1 MTGIGILARLA
12 PSLCVVN
19 FLSILLRSFR
29 MSEESYIQSLFS
41 DRIGGNQFGKDTKIY
56 KFEKIKRAKRAALD
70 ANPGKELFDL
80 GVGEPDEMADPGV
93 VKALQSEAEKP
104 ENRGYTD
111 NGIDEFKVAAC
122 KYMEN
127 IFGVQGLDPA
137 KHVNHLIGSK
147 PGLAMT
153 PAVFINPGDVILMTV
168 PGYPVM
174 GTHAQYLGGEVV
186 NLSLTEKNN
195 FLPDLKSVDSGT
207 LDRTKILYLNYP
219 NNPTGANATRDFY
232 EEVIQIAKKYK
243 ITVMQDAAY
252 AALTYDG
259 KSESF
264 LSIPGAMDVGVEFHS
279 LSKAYNMTGWRI
291 AFVVGNE
298 LIVKGIASVKDNID
312 SGQFAG
318 IQKAGIYALEHP
330 EITEKTVAKYK
341 RRLSLLVE
349 TLNSMGF
356 NAKMPGGSF
365 FLYVGAPKGI
375 KGGRKFENGEEF
387 SQYLITEM
395 LISTVPWDDVGHYV
409 RFSAT
414 FAAKGEE
421 EEKRIIGEIKNRLS
435 KVAFEF

>member
-1 MTGIGILARLA
+1 
-12 PSLCVVN
+12 
-19 FLSILLRSFR
+19 
-29 MSEESYIQSLFS
+29 MSGYIQSLFS
-41 DRIGGNQFGKDTKIY
+41 ERLGGSQFGKDTKIY

-93 VKALQSEAEKP
+93 VKTLQLEAEKP

-122 KYMEN
+122 KYMEDV
-127 IFGVQGLDPA
+127 FGVQNLDPN

-153 PAVFINPGDVILMTV
+153 PAVFINPGDVVLMTV

-186 NLSLTEKNN
+186 NLPLTEGNN
-195 FLPDLKSVDSGT
+195 FLPDLKSIDAKT
-207 LDRTKILYLNYP
+207 LQRAKILYLNYP
-219 NNPTGANATRDFY
+219 NNPTGAKATRKFY
-232 EEVIQIAKKYK
+232 EEVVEFAKENK

-259 KSESF
+259 KCESF
-264 LSIPGAMDVGVEFHS
+264 LSVPGAMDVGVEFHS

-298 LIVKGIASVKDNID
+298 LIVKGIAHVKDNID

-330 EITEKTVAKYK
+330 DITEGIVTKYQ
-341 RRLSLLVE
+341 RRLKLLVE
-349 TLNSMGF
+349 TLNAVGF

-421 EEKRIIGEIKNRLS
+421 EEKRIINEIKTRLS
-435 KVAFEF
+435 KVEFEF

>member
-1 MTGIGILARLA
+1 
-12 PSLCVVN
+12 
-19 FLSILLRSFR
+19 

-56 KFEKIKRAKRAALD
+56 KFEKIKRAKRATLD
-70 ANPGKELFDL
+70 TNPGKELFDL

-127 IFGVQGLDPA
+127 IFGVEGLDPA
-137 KHVNHLIGSK
+137 KHVNNLIGSK

-219 NNPTGANATRDFY
+219 NNPTGANATREFY
-232 EEVIQIAKKYK
+232 EEVIQIAKKHK

-349 TLNSMGF
+349 TLNSVGF
-356 NAKMPGGSF
+356 SAKMPGGSF

-395 LISTVPWDDVGHYV
+395 LISTVPWDDVGNYV